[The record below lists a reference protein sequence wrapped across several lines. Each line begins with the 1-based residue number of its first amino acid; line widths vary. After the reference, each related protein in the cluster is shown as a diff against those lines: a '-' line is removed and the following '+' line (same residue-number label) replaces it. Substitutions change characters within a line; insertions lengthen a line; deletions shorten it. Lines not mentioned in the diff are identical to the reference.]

1 MKRGQDLHRN
11 SSQRAGLQAGKMIMQ
26 AVKGLSMEKWLC
38 WSSMGIAGLLILLFL
53 MDMIVGFPFGGI
65 SWAIDIVCILASALV
80 LYLGYDAYR
89 ELQ

>member
-1 MKRGQDLHRN
+1 
-11 SSQRAGLQAGKMIMQ
+11 MIMQ

-65 SWAIDIVCILASALV
+65 SPAIDIVCMLASALV

-89 ELQ
+89 ELR